1 MILYY
6 CEKDVYT
13 DVFIQSLSMFLS
25 KPVEILSFNKT
36 YKTDLIELI
45 VIDGATLHAQ
55 RLGKV
60 LKQFKGVPVV
70 FLSDGIYKNS
80 QITLQVQANTPAS
93 DVAKIVLKQ
102 LHLSDLYKDIHF
114 NKKEEKL
121 LNGLEKG
128 LSNKQISRQI
138 DMPIHNVKYHL
149 QNIYAKL
156 GVDNRTQ
163 AALKLRDIPL

>member
-70 FLSDGIYKNS
+70 FLSDGIIRTHKLPYKFKPIR
-80 QITLQVQANTPAS
+80 QLQMLQ
-93 DVAKIVLKQ
+93 K
-102 LHLSDLYKDIHF
+102 LY
-114 NKKEEKL
+114 
-121 LNGLEKG
+121 
-128 LSNKQISRQI
+128 
-138 DMPIHNVKYHL
+138 
-149 QNIYAKL
+149 
-156 GVDNRTQ
+156 
-163 AALKLRDIPL
+163 